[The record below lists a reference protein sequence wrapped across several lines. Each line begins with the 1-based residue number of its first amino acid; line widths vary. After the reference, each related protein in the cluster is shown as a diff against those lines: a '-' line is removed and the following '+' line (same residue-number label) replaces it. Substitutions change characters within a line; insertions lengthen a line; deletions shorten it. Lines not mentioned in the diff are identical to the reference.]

1 MRRQGFFRACLEAGL
16 TEKDMAFAVIPSD
29 KEILAQLEIWKARGF
44 TGLFSFC
51 DDEAWG
57 TITAMESAGLRV
69 PEDFAMVGFDNIRGY
84 LNFPRPI
91 CSVDTNFEQ
100 EAALAIDLIRKRIH
114 EPSLPPQRI
123 TLPVSLVCR
132 GTCGGA
138 EQN

>member
-1 MRRQGFFRACLEAGL
+1 ME
-16 TEKDMAFAVIPSD
+16 FAVIPNE
-29 KEILAQLEIWKARGF
+29 KEILAQLEVWKSRGF

-132 GTCGGA
+132 ATCGGA
-138 EQN
+138 EQDTKS

>member
-1 MRRQGFFRACLEAGL
+1 MKRMERTPKKIQRAILRPVYFFSCR
-16 TEKDMAFAVIPSD
+16 
-29 KEILAQLEIWKARGF
+29 
-44 TGLFSFC
+44 
-51 DDEAWG
+51 
-57 TITAMESAGLRV
+57 
-69 PEDFAMVGFDNIRGY
+69 
-84 LNFPRPI
+84 I